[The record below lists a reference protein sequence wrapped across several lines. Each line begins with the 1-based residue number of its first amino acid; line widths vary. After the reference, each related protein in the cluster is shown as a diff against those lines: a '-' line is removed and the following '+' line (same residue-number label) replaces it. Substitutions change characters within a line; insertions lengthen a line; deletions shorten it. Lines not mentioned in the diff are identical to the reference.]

1 MAASR
6 PRRAV
11 AEVEYEED
19 DEFELDNEKYT
30 VITTGDQVESG
41 VIFSLLP
48 LSLLMYSHFQVET

>member
-11 AEVEYEED
+11 AEVEYVED

-41 VIFSLLP
+41 VIFSLFYLY
-48 LSLLMYSHFQVET
+48 L